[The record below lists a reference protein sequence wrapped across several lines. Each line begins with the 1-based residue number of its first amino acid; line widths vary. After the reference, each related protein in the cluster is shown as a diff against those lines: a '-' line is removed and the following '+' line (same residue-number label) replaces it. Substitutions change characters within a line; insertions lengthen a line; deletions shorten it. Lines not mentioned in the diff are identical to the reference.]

1 MLNDLEKYMK
11 LYRYY
16 GMLANIGDINT
27 NKELLNAANTFLKWE
42 ISERNERKLNSAIK
56 NTRLKKYGGFDL
68 LQDFDWN
75 WPKKIDKETILEL
88 CNLKF
93 IKEHTNIVL
102 IGSSGVGKTT
112 IAKNIVH
119 LAACSGYSSVFVEA
133 ADMLDDLLS
142 EELRGSIRFKLE
154 KYAKPDLLA
163 IDEVGYLSYNTKHAD
178 ILFQLIQKRSRN
190 KSTMITTNR
199 PFGEWSQLFPNAA
212 SVNALIDRII
222 ERCKVIQI
230 EAETYRGKRF
240 TDRKKEKEERLKSLK
255 K

>member
-27 NKELLNAANTFLKWE
+27 NKDLLNAANTFLKWE

-75 WPKKIDKETILEL
+75 WPKKIDKESILEL

-102 IGSSGVGKTT
+102 IGSSIKEF
-112 IAKNIVH
+112 N
-119 LAACSGYSSVFVEA
+119 
-133 ADMLDDLLS
+133 
-142 EELRGSIRFKLE
+142 SIK
-154 KYAKPDLLA
+154 A
-163 IDEVGYLSYNTKHAD
+163 
-178 ILFQLIQKRSRN
+178 
-190 KSTMITTNR
+190 
-199 PFGEWSQLFPNAA
+199 
-212 SVNALIDRII
+212 
-222 ERCKVIQI
+222 
-230 EAETYRGKRF
+230 
-240 TDRKKEKEERLKSLK
+240 
-255 K
+255 